1 MYARVLLGNL
11 LCVHVQAFEDF
22 EVYSDDVCPVNTR
35 MWLGYVKQVELV
47 SGH

>member
-22 EVYSDDVCPVNTR
+22 EVYSDDVCPVKDFEVYSDDVCPVNLT
-35 MWLGYVKQVELV
+35 
-47 SGH
+47 